1 MCMLHITQVTTLLL
15 LIYSMFHIMF
25 FPPVFSNMQLIILL
39 IDLFCLKTAC
49 KDGRA
54 MVCSNLQAKRS
65 MNQKTGQ
72 VGFQCSNNV
81 KPQAG

>member
-15 LIYSMFHIMF
+15 LLYFMFHIMF
-25 FPPVFSNMQLIILL
+25 VPPVFSNMQVIILL
-39 IDLFCLKTAC
+39 IDLFRLKTAC

-54 MVCSNLQAKRS
+54 MVCANLQAKHS

-72 VGFQCSNNV
+72 AGFQCSNNF